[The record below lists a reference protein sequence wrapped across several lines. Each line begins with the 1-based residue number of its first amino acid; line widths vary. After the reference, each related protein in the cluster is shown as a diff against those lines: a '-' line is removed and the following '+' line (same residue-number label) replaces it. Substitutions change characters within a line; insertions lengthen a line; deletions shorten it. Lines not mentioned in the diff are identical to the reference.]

1 MNWEE
6 IDGSPGQKEVGFLSE
21 GWRRREELRQDGEE
35 RRHNGGKRV
44 VLCSVR
50 TSMMKYLQAI

>member
-6 IDGSPGQKEVGFLSE
+6 IDGSLGQKEVGFL
-21 GWRRREELRQDGEE
+21 GWRREELTQDREE

-44 VLCSVR
+44 FLCSVR